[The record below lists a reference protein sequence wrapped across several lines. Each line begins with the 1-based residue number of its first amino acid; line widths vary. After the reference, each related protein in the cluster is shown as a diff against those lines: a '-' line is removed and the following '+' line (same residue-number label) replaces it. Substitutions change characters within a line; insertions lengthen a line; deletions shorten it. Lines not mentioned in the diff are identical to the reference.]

1 MPQSLEV
8 LLKTGFYPAIFCFSR
23 KQQGNFHFVD
33 FVKAP
38 WQENVK
44 FTPSSS
50 GENTRY
56 FGSIVAVLQGNTRIT
71 MKILLALLMFL
82 TPFVAS
88 AEIPD
93 DVANAIRTG
102 NAKEISKYF
111 ADNVDLKVLEQ
122 ENIYSK
128 AQAELILK
136 DFFAKHPVKEFA
148 LVHKSQPKND
158 SQFAIGTLK
167 TYEWSLSRTLPYENS
182 VRSDYGDPIPYREL
196 R

>member
-1 MPQSLEV
+1 
-8 LLKTGFYPAIFCFSR
+8 
-23 KQQGNFHFVD
+23 
-33 FVKAP
+33 
-38 WQENVK
+38 
-44 FTPSSS
+44 
-50 GENTRY
+50 
-56 FGSIVAVLQGNTRIT
+56 
-71 MKILLALLMFL
+71 MKILLALLMFIS
-82 TPFVAS
+82 PFIAS

-136 DFFAKHPVKEFA
+136 DFFAKHPVQEFK

-167 TYEWSLSRTLPYENS
+167 TTNGHYRVHYLMKTASGATTVTQFRIENS
-182 VRSDYGDPIPYREL
+182 DE
-196 R
+196 